1 MLRSTALVSAIILGV
16 VPAGAYPNAA
26 GGVEQASIVLAQ
38 AYPSII
44 VERTKQIQLGL
55 KRRGYDPG
63 PVDGLLGRRTARA
76 IRAFQADHGLAV
88 TGMPSRTVYEM
99 LTDAAETAPGAD

>member
-1 MLRSTALVSAIILGV
+1 MLRSTALISAVVLGA
-16 VPAGAYPNAA
+16 VPAGAYPNAS
-26 GGVEQASIVLAQ
+26 GIEQASIVLAQ
-38 AYPSII
+38 AYPAII
-44 VERTKQIQLGL
+44 ERTRQIQLGL

-99 LTDAAETAPGAD
+99 LTGAAETAPGTD